1 MILPGLSGSFLLLM
15 FGLYESVL
23 EVIDDR
29 IWGDAAVFAIGAVI
43 GLALFATLLDRL
55 LNQHRTVVLSV
66 LIGLMVGSLR
76 VLWPWPNGVGS
87 ETKPGVGLDWP
98 TSDEFLT
105 PTLLAIGA
113 FVVVLAFDA
122 LAKRVTHS

>member
-1 MILPGLSGSFLLLM
+1 M
-15 FGLYESVL
+15 
-23 EVIDDR
+23 
-29 IWGDAAVFAIGAVI
+29 FAIGAVI

-55 LNQHRTVVLSV
+55 LNRHRTVVLSV

-98 TSDEFLT
+98 ASDEFLT

-122 LAKRVTHS
+122 LAKRFTHS

>member
-1 MILPGLSGSFLLLM
+1 M

-55 LNQHRTVVLSV
+55 LNRHRTVVLSV

-87 ETKPGVGLDWP
+87 ETEPGVGLDWP
-98 TSDEFLT
+98 TSGEFLT

-122 LAKRVTHS
+122 LAKRTTHS